1 MLNIQKKTKRIHS
14 LDSLRAI
21 MMLLGIVLH
30 SAITYSEY
38 SYDWPLKDS
47 AIHISNDF
55 IVSLIHTFRMQ
66 IFFLVAGFFGSML
79 FYERG
84 LSKMIKNRVKRII
97 LPFIVFIFSL
107 WPILAFAFRYTM
119 LVFEGDIS
127 ALEIATSIFYRLGV
141 IIPHHTFHL
150 WFLYYLS
157 LFTFLSTCLAF
168 VLRKTPYLSMTI
180 SSMFKWVIHRSFL
193 RIIIFSSITA
203 IVLILTGSHQVYP
216 STSFIPEPKTFIYYF
231 IFYLVGWILYKS
243 KDMLDVLIKKNWFFL
258 FFGISLFSF
267 YFFTGDWYNYILHV
281 IINAI
286 IVWLFVFGITGFFIR
301 YMSKFS
307 SIMRYMSDAS
317 YWVYLIH
324 LFFVAITPSF
334 LSDIPIPSTLR
345 FLFVLIISTVL
356 SFLSYHYLV
365 RSTFI
370 GKFLNGKKYK
380 I

>member
-1 MLNIQKKTKRIHS
+1 MIETQKKTKRIHS

-21 MMLLGIVLH
+21 MMLLGLVLH

-38 SYDWPLKDS
+38 TYKWPLKDF
-47 AIHISNDF
+47 AVHISNDF
-55 IVSLIHTFRMQ
+55 IVSIIHSFRMQ
-66 IFFLVAGFFGSML
+66 VFFLVAGFFGSML

-84 LSKMIKNRVKRII
+84 LFKMIKNRVKRII

-107 WPILAFAFRYTM
+107 SPILAFAFTYTK

-127 ALEIATSIFYRLGV
+127 TLTLSPGI
-141 IIPHHTFHL
+141 IIPRHTLHL

-157 LFTFLSTCLAF
+157 LFTLLVTCLACF
-168 VLRKTPYLSMTI
+168 LRKMPHLSNKI
-180 SSMFKWVIHRSFL
+180 LSMFKWVIHRSFL

-203 IVLILTGSHQVYP
+203 IILILTGSHQVSP
-216 STSFIPEPKTFIYYF
+216 STSFIPEPNTFIYYL

-243 KDMLDVLIKKNWFFL
+243 KEMLVSLIKNDWFFVVL
-258 FFGISLFSF
+258 AISLFSF
-267 YFFTGDWYNYILHV
+267 YFFAGGWFNYIFHV

-286 IVWLFVFGITGFFIR
+286 IVWLFVFGITGIFIR
-301 YMSKFS
+301 YMSNFS
-307 SIMRYMSDAS
+307 SVMRYMSDAS

-324 LFFVAITPSF
+324 LFFVAIIPSF
-334 LSDIPIPSTLR
+334 ISDWPIPSTLR
-345 FLFVLIISTVL
+345 FLFVLIISGAL

-370 GKFLNGKKYK
+370 GKFLNGKKYN
-380 I
+380 